1 MDTDV
6 VHLVGQLT
14 LGLEQVNSALLELL
28 LDVLNGVDVVNFT
41 LADLLP
47 EELRVT
53 QEEYHVRLFEAD

>member
-1 MDTDV
+1 VDTDV

-14 LGLEQVNSALLELL
+14 LGLEQVNSALLKLL

-53 QEEYHVRLFEAD
+53 QE